1 MFLLEELQHDDILNF
16 RDYEMLMDAYVVANL
31 EKTNVVL
38 DSQRLFGLL
47 PDMIL
52 RLFGQ
57 FSEAR
62 LLND

>member
-1 MFLLEELQHDDILNF
+1 MFLLEELRHDDILNF
-16 RDYEMLMDAYVVANL
+16 RDYEMLMDSYVVANL

-57 FSEAR
+57 FSEVR

>member
-1 MFLLEELQHDDILNF
+1 MFLLEELQHDDILNI